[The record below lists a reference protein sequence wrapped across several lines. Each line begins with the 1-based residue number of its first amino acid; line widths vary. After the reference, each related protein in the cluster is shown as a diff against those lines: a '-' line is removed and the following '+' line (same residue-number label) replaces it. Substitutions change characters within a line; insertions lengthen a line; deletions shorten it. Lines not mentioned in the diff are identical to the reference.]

1 MERIVHTIQISD
13 DLKNMLD
20 QLVAQGFGGTE
31 TEVVEE
37 AVRRCAAEFD
47 DANDELVAAVEAGLG
62 DIRDGHYA
70 SIEGPDSRKGFWE
83 GIRREVTERIAEV
96 RTKAGRSGT

>member
-1 MERIVHTIQISD
+1 VHTIQISD
-13 DLKNMLD
+13 ELKNMLD

-47 DANDELVAAVEAGLG
+47 DANDELVAAVEAGLADMRAG
-62 DIRDGHYA
+62 NYA
-70 SIEGPDSRKGFWE
+70 SIDAADSRNAFWDE
-83 GIRREVTERIAEV
+83 IGREVTERVAEL

>member
-1 MERIVHTIQISD
+1 MERIMHTIQISD

-31 TEVVEE
+31 AEVVEE

-47 DANDELVAAVEAGLG
+47 DANDELVAAVEAGLA
-62 DIRDGHYA
+62 DMRDGHYA
-70 SIEGPDSRKGFWE
+70 GIDGPDSRKAFWD
-83 GIRREVTERIAEV
+83 GIRREVTERVAEV
-96 RTKAGRSGT
+96 RTKAGPSGR